1 MLFYSGTG
9 SERHDSST
17 GHADWESADPRA
29 HGRMTISGLT
39 DNQGNPYVIDKMMTT
54 AFPLSVI
61 LMELSVQLE
70 LANLCLDLHWV
81 PREQNVEA
89 DALTNEE
96 FQDFSEHN
104 RIKVAL
110 DDLDFKVIPELMKE
124 AAKLDKEIMVTK
136 EERKRNKF
144 EKMGVAKKA
153 KITDK
158 LRWKEPW

>member
-1 MLFYSGTG
+1 MKR
-9 SERHDSST
+9 EPST
-17 GHADWESADPRA
+17 GHADWGNADPRTHA
-29 HGRMTISGLT
+29 RMTISGLT

-54 AFPLSVI
+54 TFPLSVI

-70 LANLCLDLHWV
+70 AAGLCLDLRWV

-96 FQDFSEHN
+96 FGDFSEQN
-104 RIKVAL
+104 RIEVTME
-110 DDLDFKVIPELMKE
+110 DLDFKVIPVLMKE

-136 EERKRNKF
+136 EDRKRNKL
-144 EKMGVAKKA
+144 EKMEVAKKA